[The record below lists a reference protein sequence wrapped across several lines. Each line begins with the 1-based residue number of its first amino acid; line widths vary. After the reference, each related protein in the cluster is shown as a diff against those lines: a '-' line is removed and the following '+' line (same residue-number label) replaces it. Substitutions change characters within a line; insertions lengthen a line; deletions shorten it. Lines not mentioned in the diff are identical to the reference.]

1 MALRRTYPMALTAGA
16 LALLLTAC
24 AGGGGGGAKTAT
36 SGDGRVTGE
45 VNTVN
50 TATVGTG
57 GTVTYT
63 ITYPISNWNVLN
75 AGGATYSVIDI
86 SSVLL
91 PNAFSIQPDG
101 SVTQNATLVTS
112 AEKTADAPQT
122 ITYTIDPKAVWSD
135 GTPISADDFVY
146 TWRALDPRTCPKCQ
160 AANNAGYD
168 RIKSVKGSGQGRT
181 VTVVFDRPYVDWKA
195 LFSPIL
201 PAHVAKTYGPT
212 DTAAGLEKSFN
223 EGFAKSVPKF
233 SAGPFRIEEFTADG
247 SVVMVRNE
255 KWYGKP
261 QNLDKLIFR
270 LITDVSQQPTSLA
283 NEEVDVIYPNPQVDI
298 VQQVDDLPAVRYQVS
313 PSASVHQIWLNH
325 NAPALKDLA
334 LRKAIFQAVSVKDLI
349 AKTIGQF
356 DSTAE
361 PRLSQ
366 MFLSGAPGY
375 ADVVSEFE
383 YGIGDPEKAKKTL
396 GDAGYTGI
404 GAKLV
409 APDGKP
415 VPALRFAVQAGD
427 QLRASEAQLVK
438 AAVAPLGIEVQVAAV
453 SNTVDAVQEGNWAM
467 TVGTVSQSP
476 FTATSNI
483 PYFLSCE
490 EGVNFCRFNLGNYRN
505 LKVDKLLDAALS
517 ATSAEEA
524 TKKLQEADKIVSS
537 DYSILPLYQNRSF
550 LAYDAKLGNIRDNS
564 LSFPT
569 YNSEQW
575 GLLNGS

>member
-1 MALRRTYPMALTAGA
+1 MAFRRTHSTTLTTTT
-16 LALLLTAC
+16 LMLLLAAC
-24 AGGGGGGAKTAT
+24 AGGGGAAKTAAA
-36 SGDGRVTGE
+36 GDGRVTGPL
-45 VNTVN
+45 NTVN
-50 TATVGTG
+50 TATVRTG

-75 AGGATYSVIDI
+75 TGGATYSVIDI
-86 SSVLL
+86 SSVIL
-91 PNAFSIQPDG
+91 PNAFVTQPDG
-101 SVTQNATLVTS
+101 SVTRNTTFVTS
-112 AEKTADAPQT
+112 AEKTRDTPQT
-122 ITYTIDPKAVWSD
+122 IRYTIDPKAVWSD

-146 TWRALDPRTCPKCQ
+146 TWRALNPRQCPKCQ
-160 AANNAGYD
+160 AGNTAGYD
-168 RIKSVKGSGQGRT
+168 RITSVKGSDRGKT
-181 VTVVFDRPYVDWKA
+181 VSVVFDRPYVDWQG

-212 DTAAGLEKSFN
+212 DTPAGLAKSFN
-223 EGFAKSVPKF
+223 EGLATTVPKF

-255 KWYGKP
+255 KWYGRP
-261 QNLDKLIFR
+261 PNLDKLVFR

-298 VQQVDDLPAVRYQVS
+298 VQQVDDLPAVRYQVT

-325 NAPALKDLA
+325 NAPALKNAA
-334 LRKAIFQAVSVKDLI
+334 LRKAIFQAVNVKDLI

-366 MFLSGAPGY
+366 LFLAGAPGY
-375 ADVVSEFE
+375 TDVVSRFE
-383 YGIGDPEKAKKTL
+383 YGVGDPEKAKKTL
-396 GDAGYTGI
+396 TGAGYTGV
-404 GAKLV
+404 GTKLV
-409 APDGKP
+409 APGGAA
-415 VPALRFAVQAGD
+415 VPPLRFAVQAGD

-438 AAVAPLGIEVQVAAV
+438 AAVAPLGVDVQVV
-453 SNTVDAVQEGNWAM
+453 TVPNTVEAVQEGNWAL

-476 FTATSNI
+476 FTASSNL

-490 EGVNFCRFNLGNYRN
+490 EGVSFCRFNLGNYRN
-505 LKVDKLLDAALS
+505 PKVDELLDAALS
-517 ATSAEEA
+517 ETSAERA
-524 TKKLQEADKIVSS
+524 TKKLQEADRIISS
-537 DYSILPLYQNRSF
+537 DYSVLPLYQNRSF
-550 LAYDAKLGNIRDNS
+550 LAYDAKLGNIRENG
-564 LSFPT
+564 LAFPT